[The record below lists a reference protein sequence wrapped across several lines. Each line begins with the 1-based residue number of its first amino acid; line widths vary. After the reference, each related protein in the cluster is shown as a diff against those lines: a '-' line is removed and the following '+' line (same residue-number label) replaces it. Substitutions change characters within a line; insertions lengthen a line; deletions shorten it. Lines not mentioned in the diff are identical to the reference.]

1 MALRGTFIV
10 NSGYLLE
17 FDRRPGEIRGVV
29 PAGWQGFV
37 HLKNKY
43 NEEKCRGRVGRS
55 GRHILPRQESKEVLT
70 PEVGDR
76 NLCGI
81 EFNGSLPPVW
91 K

>member
-1 MALRGTFIV
+1 M
-10 NSGYLLE
+10 
-17 FDRRPGEIRGVV
+17 

-43 NEEKCRGRVGRS
+43 KEEKCRSRVGSS

-70 PEVGDR
+70 PEVGGR

-81 EFNGSLPPVW
+81 QFNGSLAKVKNLSKSPLCVLCLLSGSEI
-91 K
+91 